1 MTDPFATYDRAPALS
16 FKNAPIG
23 TSYTGEVLEEAK
35 LVQARDFE
43 TGERATWPDG
53 NPKMTVVLRLRVDG
67 EERSL
72 WAPKPSAMFKA
83 LADARK
89 AAGKPIAPGGWL
101 TVTFTGEEPNKKN
114 PRLNPQKLYEAKYVE
129 GAPPSEADPFEDEPP
144 F

>member
-1 MTDPFATYDRAPALS
+1 MSYDDPFASYDRVPALS
-16 FKNAPIG
+16 FKNAAIG

-43 TGERATWPDG
+43 TGDPAFWPDG
-53 NPKMTVVLRLRVDG
+53 NKKMSAVIRLRVDS

-83 LADARK
+83 LADAQK
-89 AAGKPIAPGGWL
+89 AAGKRIAVGGAL
-101 TVTFTGEEPNKKN
+101 TVTFTGEEPNTKN
-114 PRLNPQKLYEAKYVE
+114 PKLNPMKLYAATY
-129 GAPPSEADPFEDEPP
+129 SESDPLADDVPP